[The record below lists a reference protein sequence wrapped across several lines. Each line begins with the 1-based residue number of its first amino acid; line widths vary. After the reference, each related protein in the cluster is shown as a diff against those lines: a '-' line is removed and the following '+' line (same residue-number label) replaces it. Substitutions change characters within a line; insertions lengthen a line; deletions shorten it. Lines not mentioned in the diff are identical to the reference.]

1 MRHEAPARLQALS
14 AGRHPHALPG
24 SASPAHGLLLR
35 LCWLGLL
42 CVAALLAG
50 AAPLAQPAPQALQ
63 APAASAPLQA
73 LPPLQLGAQ
82 SQRESGWD
90 HLRVLRGPNPAGVAA
105 GAAAGAAPAD
115 VAAAWQRRAEFTPPN
130 GPRGNL
136 GPYAGTTWLH
146 LPVQLEAGAPP
157 RWYLSLHYAVL
168 HRVQVYLLDAEG
180 RLLQT
185 VELGALIAHRDRPLP
200 TRALAT
206 RLHLQPGQLQH
217 LLLRI
222 DTPTAQLVDP
232 VLMQAE
238 ALLAEESAAQ
248 AFQGLMSGLW
258 LFMMIYSVV
267 AGLHR
272 RQGVFFAY
280 ASVLLCTWL
289 FSLCVYGHGAVWV
302 WPQSGWLA
310 GNMTV
315 LPAALIVVANAQ
327 FFIRALGMRVHAP
340 RAAQALNGMSVLA
353 LLCPLAFVLDLLSY
367 NTVAVA
373 SMLLGVLHLLVA
385 VPAAV
390 AQRAAGDRGAGLVL
404 LGCLANLVGIIG
416 LSLLLRGLLPVGF
429 FSLHLV
435 QLTYAF
441 EMACWLLALGMRLEA
456 LRATAA
462 AAQTEREALKLL
474 ASTDPLTGLHNRRA
488 LDAALEHRLAAP
500 AAGVQ
505 PGGAG
510 NLAPRRQDSGAGA
523 ASTAGPLALF
533 LLDLDGFKA
542 VNDRWGHEA
551 GDQLLRAVA
560 GRLRQ
565 VARPGDIVARLGGD
579 EFVLVVA
586 QPADASRVA
595 DIGLRLLA
603 QFEQPFRLEDGNL
616 CRVGAT
622 VGYALAPTHGRTAA
636 ELLRAA
642 DTAMYGG
649 KQAGRSRLV
658 AAA

>member
-1 MRHEAPARLQALS
+1 MCLEAPARLQALG
-14 AGRHPHALPG
+14 AGRHQHPLRA
-24 SASPAHGLLLR
+24 SAWQLQGWLLR
-35 LCWLGLL
+35 LRCGLLL

-50 AAPLAQPAPQALQ
+50 AAALAQAAPQALQ
-63 APAASAPLQA
+63 AAAASAPVQ
-73 LPPLQLGAQ
+73 PLQLGGQ
-82 SQRESGWD
+82 SRRESGWD
-90 HLRVLRGPNPAGVAA
+90 HLRVLRRPSATGMAA
-105 GAAAGAAPAD
+105 GRTADIAPAD
-115 VAAAWQRRAEFTPPN
+115 VTVAWQRRAEFTPPK

-146 LPVQLEAGAPP
+146 LPLQLDAEAPS

-168 HRVQVYLLDAEG
+168 HRVQVHLLDAQG

-232 VLMQAE
+232 VLMQPE
-238 ALLAEESAAQ
+238 ALLAEESASQ
-248 AFQGLMSGLW
+248 AFQGVMSGLW
-258 LFMMIYSVV
+258 LFMLIYSIV

-272 RQGVFFAY
+272 RQAVFFAY
-280 ASVLLCTWL
+280 AGVLLCTWL
-289 FSLCVYGHGAVWV
+289 FSLCVYGQGAVWV

-340 RAAQALNGMSVLA
+340 RAAQALNVLSVLA
-353 LLCPLAFVLDLLSY
+353 LLCPLAFVLGLLGY

-385 VPAAV
+385 LPAAM
-390 AQRAAGDRGAGLVL
+390 AQRAAGDRGAGLLL
-404 LGCLANLVGIIG
+404 LGCLANLVGVTG
-416 LSLLLRGLLPVGF
+416 LSLLLRGLLPVSF

-488 LDAALEHRLAAP
+488 LDAALEQRLAAP
-500 AAGVQ
+500 AAGAQ
-505 PGGAG
+505 PGRASSVAARRLGSSAGAG
-510 NLAPRRQDSGAGA
+510 
-523 ASTAGPLALF
+523 STPGPLALF

-560 GRLRQ
+560 GRLQQ
-565 VARPGDIVARLGGD
+565 VARPGDIAARLGGD

-586 QPADASRVA
+586 QPAHASRVA

-603 QFEQPFRLEDGNL
+603 QFEQPFTLDDGSL

-658 AAA
+658 AAI